1 MIAEERKVWSMLSV
15 DHAVVCWCCW
25 DLLIEWG
32 SHSTM
37 SVVSALAFIYYLY
50 TLFTLLC
57 TLLLFCNFWLDAK
70 LHFVVSVLVL
80 ILVVHPFQWSSSVSP
95 PYLWQRSPLP
105 LCWLSS
111 TTSLRFAW
119 TPSRWSAWNGG
130 WFPGRPM
137 TSVSCVSVYLHST
150 FITDLFWFHTGFIW
164 E

>member
-1 MIAEERKVWSMLSV
+1 MLLYVDAAETCSLNE
-15 DHAVVCWCCW
+15 DHTPPCQ
-25 DLLIEWG
+25 LLVRWPLYIT
-32 SHSTM
+32 SIHYLHC
-37 SVVSALAFIYYLY
+37 SALYCF
-50 TLFTLLC
+50 
-57 TLLLFCNFWLDAK
+57 FCNFWLDAK

-95 PYLWQRSPLP
+95 PYLWQRSPSP

-137 TSVSCVSVYLHST
+137 TSVSCVSVYLYST

-164 E
+164 G